1 MNLCIVS
8 GLSGSGKTIALNAL
22 EDEGYYC
29 IDNLP
34 VGLLLSVIENLA
46 EKHQAA
52 FRDVAVG
59 IDARSGFEDLE
70 GLGDVI
76 SRISGM
82 GHSAT
87 LIFLQAGEAE
97 IIKRYSETRRKHP
110 LTHEGYSLIDAVR
123 EERRVLAVMA
133 GNADLTIDTSHLNIH
148 ELSLRIRDRV
158 NAGKGRD
165 SLSLLVQSFGFKHG
179 APMDSDFL
187 FDLRCLPNPHWD
199 TRLRPFTGQD
209 KPVSEFLEQHK
220 DVEEMFLSLSTFLDT
235 WVPRF
240 MASNRSYVTVSIGC
254 TGGRHRSVYMV
265 ERLGRHLARQFGSA
279 VIVKHR
285 EL

>member
-34 VGLLLSVIENLA
+34 VGLLLGVIENLA

-52 FRDVAVG
+52 FSDVGVG
-59 IDARSGFEDLE
+59 IDARSGFEDLD

-76 SRISGM
+76 TQIKDT
-82 GHSAT
+82 GHSIT
-87 LIFLQAGEAE
+87 LIFLQADEAE

-110 LTHEGYSLIDAVR
+110 LTHDGYSLVDAVR
-123 EERRVLAVMA
+123 EERRLLTAVA
-133 GNADLTIDTSHLNIH
+133 GIADLTIDTSYLNIH
-148 ELSLRIRDRV
+148 DLSLRIRDRV
-158 NAGKGRD
+158 NVGKNND

-199 TRLRPFTGQD
+199 TRIRPFTGKE
-209 KPVSEFLEQHK
+209 KPVIDFLEQY
-220 DVEEMFLSLSTFLDT
+220 EEVKAMFLSLSGFLDT
-235 WVPRF
+235 WVPQF

-265 ERLGRHLARQFGSA
+265 DRLGQHLRQQFGHA

-285 EL
+285 DL